1 MKDMFMR
8 LVQLGVE
15 TQMIDDFRE
24 IYNKDIISRLQRMP
38 GCRFVGL
45 IESGTEKTE
54 FISLTLW
61 DTQENADNYEK
72 GGVYEELLGKLKPY
86 LRNSSEWKI
95 QLSENLELEYK
106 PVAEEPVIKRYSV
119 QAHTDATSEGNID
132 SRLYVRIVSLSI
144 QAGRENEFRQIYSDE
159 IIPALLSTKGCR
171 YAYLTQSVQDAGG
184 FISVTIWDSKSDADL
199 YESSGKF
206 KELVDKVAHTFS
218 QFYRWKMAL
227 ENDYNANIKT
237 TEDMKIESYNLVTG
251 RNIY

>member
-1 MKDMFMR
+1 MFMR
-8 LVQLGVE
+8 LVQLNVE
-15 TQMIDDFRE
+15 MQMIDNFRE
-24 IYNKDIISRLQRMP
+24 TYNRDIISRLQKMP

-45 IESGTEKTE
+45 IESGTEESE

-61 DTQENADNYEK
+61 DTQDQAESYEK
-72 GGVYEELLGKLKPY
+72 GGVYEELLGKLRPY
-86 LRNSSEWKI
+86 LKNSSEWKI

-106 PVAEEPVIKRYSV
+106 PVAEEPVIKKYSV
-119 QAHTDATSEGNID
+119 QAQTDSTSAGNID
-132 SRLYVRIVSLSI
+132 SHLYVRIVSVSI
-144 QAGRENEFRQIYSDE
+144 QDGKENEFRQIYTDE

-171 YAYLTQSVQDAGG
+171 YAYLTQSVQETSG

-206 KELVDKVAHTFS
+206 NELVDKVAHTFS

-237 TEDMKIESYNLVTG
+237 SEDMKIENYNLVTG
-251 RNIY
+251 KNFY